1 MNRAALAAALLLA
14 VGMGFGRFA
23 FTGLYPLMLDDGLLD
38 LQSGSLAAA
47 ANYAGY
53 LLGALLL
60 TRARDEQAARLCLL
74 AGAGTLLGLALM
86 GSLHQPAA
94 LIGVR
99 FGAGLCSA
107 LALVGAS
114 LWLLQRHAEP
124 RAAPLLFAGVGLGI
138 LLSAELLAGGQALG
152 LRSQALWWLLAA
164 SGLLLCLP
172 AWALLRRPPAR
183 GHGTASRASGERP
196 ADRLPPLRLV
206 LVYGLAGFGY
216 IVTATY
222 LPLLLQGSLAGVG
235 PLQVWAAFGLG
246 AMPSCF
252 LWHALHQ
259 RLGTRHSLGLNLL
272 LQALGVV
279 LPALSQAP
287 WACLLSALLVG
298 GTFMGT
304 VTIAMPAARAW
315 AAQVRYNLL
324 ASMTAAYGVG
334 QIAGPLVAAGL
345 LQLDRGLSPALFA
358 AAATLGLGATLCLLA
373 PQHQRRAQEEP
384 A

>member
-1 MNRAALAAALLLA
+1 MSRAALAAALLLA

-74 AGAGTLLGLALM
+74 ASVGTLLGLGLM
-86 GSLHQPAA
+86 GSLQQPAA
-94 LIGVR
+94 LLGVR

-114 LWLLQRHAEP
+114 LWLLHRHAEP

-138 LLSAELLAGGQALG
+138 LLSAELLAGGQYLG

-172 AWALLRRPPAR
+172 VWSQLRRPPAR
-183 GHGTASRASGERP
+183 CRAAPGRPSGEHP
-196 ADRLPPLRLV
+196 AERLPPRRLV

-222 LPLLLQGSLAGVG
+222 LPLLLQGSLAGIG

-315 AAQVRYNLL
+315 TTQVRYNML
-324 ASMTAAYGVG
+324 ASMTAAYGIG

-345 LQLDRGLSPALFA
+345 YRLGLGMSPALSA
-358 AAATLGLGATLCLLA
+358 AAAALGLGAGLCLLA
-373 PQHQRRAQEEP
+373 AQGQGQQLEEP

>member
-86 GSLHQPAA
+86 GSLQQPAA

-183 GHGTASRASGERP
+183 GCGTASRASGERP
-196 ADRLPPLRLV
+196 ADRLPPRRLV

-222 LPLLLQGSLAGVG
+222 LPLLLQGRLAGLG

-252 LWHALHQ
+252 LWHALHR
-259 RLGTRHSLGLNLL
+259 RLGTRHSLSLNLL

-315 AAQVRYNLL
+315 AAQVSYNLL
-324 ASMTAAYGVG
+324 ASMTAAYGAG

-345 LQLDRGLSPALFA
+345 LQLDRGLAPALFA

-373 PQHQRRAQEEP
+373 PQHQRQVQEEP

>member
-1 MNRAALAAALLLA
+1 MSRAALAAALLLA

-60 TRARDEQAARLCLL
+60 SRARDEQAARLCLL

-86 GSLHQPAA
+86 GSLQQPAA

-164 SGLLLCLP
+164 GGLLLCLA

-183 GHGTASRASGERP
+183 GTPSRASGEHS

-222 LPLLLQGSLAGVG
+222 LPLLLQGRLAGVG

-259 RLGTRHSLGLNLL
+259 RLGTRRSLCLNLL
-272 LQALGVV
+272 LQALGVA

-345 LQLDRGLSPALFA
+345 LRLEHGLAPALFA
-358 AAATLGLGATLCLLA
+358 AAAALGLGATLCLLA
-373 PQHQRRAQEEP
+373 AQGQRRAQEEP